1 MPRPQ
6 LRVSTVRS
14 KTAHAV
20 ALGGL
25 LGLGAALVG
34 FGVTESVRLRTDD
47 VTVPLVAGIP
57 FELYAILGCIA
68 VGGLVAYLYERYRTA
83 APAVVVTLV
92 YLLALGWT
100 RWRIHVWEGPSGP
113 RTLIPPQP
121 PWVTV
126 YEYVVLGWPLLLAGA
141 VLVGILERAFG
152 PAGER

>member
-6 LRVSTVRS
+6 LRVSTTRS

-34 FGVTESVRLRTDD
+34 FGLTASVRLRTDD

-57 FELYAILGCIA
+57 FDLYAILGCIA

-83 APAVVVTLV
+83 APAVVVTLA

-100 RWRIHVWEGPSGP
+100 RWRIHVWEGPRGVQEH
-113 RTLIPPQP
+113 IPLL
-121 PWVTV
+121 PWVTA
-126 YEYVVLGWPLLLAGA
+126 YEYVVLAWPLLLAGT
-141 VLVGILERAFG
+141 VLVAIIEREFG
-152 PAGER
+152 PPGER